1 MRTMVSLNLFKGKI
15 KDVSIVRLVKDSYM
29 VVHVNT
35 SQIQE
40 LEIKRPTQQ

>member
-1 MRTMVSLNLFKGKI
+1 MSDKERATTVKCEI
-15 KDVSIVRLVKDSYM
+15 KDVSIVKLVKHSYM

-35 SQIQE
+35 SQIQQ